1 MKMKEVIEKTGLTDR
16 AVRLYI
22 DEGLALPSIE
32 ESYSGRKSIDFSEN
46 DVERLKNVALL
57 RKAGFS
63 IADIKSIVDDNSTA
77 KNIIESFIEQA
88 ENNIAHE
95 TKIVEKLKG
104 ISFNEEVTIE
114 TICSSLSETVEEKEV
129 PKEDL
134 KSIFWKKVENNPF
147 KAAGITGLIFTSV
160 VYILTFLLWLS
171 GNKHTALA
179 EDWYVCVSVCFSGWL
194 IVDILCVL
202 LVLFNRNKSEKRKKR
217 SYRIVS
223 AILSVLLWGIGFISF
238 YISLLS
244 PILSPFYSLTTDIR
258 DYLVLDSWVEENY
271 GKEIGAF
278 FPEKVPECAL
288 ESSDKMYSSIPFTT
302 RYYYKQTYSFDPFV
316 DIVAEWKL
324 DAQEYKK
331 AKTKAMKNIKYTEQK
346 GDWTLVYYREDSD
359 YYPDR
364 YIFAYNDE
372 QMKVRYIAEI
382 IYGTSLGEPYY
393 LSLDW

>member
-1 MKMKEVIEKTGLTDR
+1 MKMKEVTEKTGLTDR

-22 DEGLALPSIE
+22 DEGLAVPNIE
-32 ESYSGRKSIDFSEN
+32 ESYSGRKSIDFSET

-63 IADIKSIVDDNSTA
+63 IADIKSMINDNSNT
-77 KNIIESFIEQA
+77 KIIVEKFIEQT
-88 ENNIAHE
+88 ESNIAHE
-95 TKIVEKLKG
+95 KEIVKKLKG
-104 ISFNEEVTIE
+104 ISFDEEVTIE
-114 TICSSLSETVEEKEV
+114 KICSSLSETVGEKEV

-134 KSIFWKKVENNPF
+134 KSIFWKKVENNPY
-147 KAAGITGLIFTSV
+147 KAAGIAGLIVTGV

-171 GNKHTALA
+171 GYKHIALA
-179 EDWYVCVSVCFSGWL
+179 EDWHVCILACFSGWFT
-194 IVDILCVL
+194 VDIFCIL
-202 LVLFNRNKSEKRKKR
+202 LILLNRNKSEKRSKKSR
-217 SYRIVS
+217 KIIS
-223 AILSVLLWGIGFISF
+223 AILTALSWGIGFLAF
-238 YISLLS
+238 YVSLLS

-258 DYLVLDSWVEENY
+258 DYMVLDNWVEDNY
-271 GKEIGAF
+271 GKEIRAF
-278 FPEKVPECAL
+278 FPEEVPECAL
-288 ESSDKMYSSIPFTT
+288 ESSDELYASIPFTT

-316 DIVAEWKL
+316 DIVAEWML
-324 DAQEYKK
+324 DAQEYEK
-331 AKTKAMKNIKYTEQK
+331 AKAKATVSIKYTEKK

-364 YIFAYNDE
+364 YIFAYNDK